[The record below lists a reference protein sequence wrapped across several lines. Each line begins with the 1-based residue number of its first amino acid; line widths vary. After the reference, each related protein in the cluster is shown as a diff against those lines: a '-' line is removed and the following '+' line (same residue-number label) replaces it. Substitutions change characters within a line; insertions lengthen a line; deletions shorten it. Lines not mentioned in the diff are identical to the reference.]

1 MSTASQQPGS
11 QEHIRYVYARAGNGM
26 EGLDL
31 EREVWGARDGSC
43 RRKFA
48 VEDA

>member
-1 MSTASQQPGS
+1 MSTARESMAYSVCVSP
-11 QEHIRYVYARAGNGM
+11 EGNGM
-26 EGLDL
+26 EELNLKGKY
-31 EREVWGARDGSC
+31 EGARDGSC